1 MRKYVGALTIAV
13 LLVAE
18 SAFAGSLQKHEVS
31 RDANWMV
38 HADYESFCKST
49 IGKLIRTEL
58 AVQGIEDKL
67 KSFKTVYSFHPIDD
81 IHDVTIYGQG
91 EDKEKAVVLI
101 EGQFDP
107 EKLIAM
113 VRMNAK
119 HSEIPYGDV
128 MLHRWLHEERKK
140 DKVETQMMYG
150 CVLKGRLVAMSAGL
164 DAVKQA
170 VDVLKGSAE
179 NAAGRSFDLVA
190 QAKGGVFFQAMAT
203 DVGEMASQE
212 QRAVVLRQTDEL
224 GLVIGEDEGKVYCSL
239 GLSAKTAEVAQN
251 VNKML
256 GGMIGLAAL
265 AGEGQPKLAEFVRH
279 LKTSCEGNTVQ
290 LRFESDSQS
299 LFDFLKEH
307 WERQQ
312 EQEDKVQ

>member
-13 LLVAE
+13 LLLAA
-18 SAFAGSLQKHEVS
+18 SAFGGSLQKNEVS
-31 RDANWMV
+31 RDANWIV
-38 HADYESFCKST
+38 HADYESFSKSK
-49 IGKLIRTEL
+49 IGKLIRAEL

-67 KSFKTVYSFHPIDD
+67 KSFRIVYSFHPIDD
-81 IHDVTIYGQG
+81 VHDVTVYGQG
-91 EDKEKAVVLI
+91 QDKEKAVVLI

-119 HSEIPYGDV
+119 HREIPYGDV

-140 DKVETQMMYG
+140 GKRETQMVYG
-150 CVLKGRLVAMSAGL
+150 CVLEGRLVAMSAGL

-179 NAAGRSFDLVA
+179 NAAGRSFDFED
-190 QAKGGVFFQAMAT
+190 QANEGVFFQAMAT
-203 DVGEMASQE
+203 DVGEMVDQE
-212 QRAVVLRQTDEL
+212 QRAVVLRQTDKL
-224 GLVIGEDEGKVYCSL
+224 GLIIGEEEGKVYCSL

-251 VNKML
+251 VNRML

-265 AGEGQPKLAEFVRH
+265 VGEDQPKLAEFAKR
-279 LKTSCEGNTVQ
+279 LKPSCKGNKVQ
-290 LRFESDSQS
+290 LRFESDSES
-299 LFDFLKEH
+299 LFDFLKEQ
-307 WERQQ
+307 WKKQQ
-312 EQEDKVQ
+312 EQNDKVQ